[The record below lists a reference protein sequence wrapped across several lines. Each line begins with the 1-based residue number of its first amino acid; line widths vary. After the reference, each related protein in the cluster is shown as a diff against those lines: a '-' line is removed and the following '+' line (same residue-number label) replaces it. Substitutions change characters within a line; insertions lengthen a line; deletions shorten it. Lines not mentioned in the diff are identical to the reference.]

1 MYVAL
6 TGTPGTGKTSASKIL
21 AKRGHSTITVE
32 ELASRYGAIESVGLE
47 KEVDTE
53 KLLAAVS
60 EPAGT
65 VIVVG
70 HLAHYVPN
78 TLCIILRCHPETIRK
93 RLSSRN
99 YAKEKVM
106 ENMEAEAI
114 DIILTEALEAW
125 QNVFEV
131 DTTGLS
137 PESVADAIE
146 RIMNGDAVEYSPG
159 KIDWSG
165 AVMDWY

>member
-1 MYVAL
+1 MYIAL
-6 TGTPGTGKTSASKIL
+6 TGTPGTGKTCAAKIL
-21 AKRGHSTITVE
+21 AKRGHSIITVE
-32 ELASRYGAIESVGLE
+32 ELAAQHGAIESVGGE

-60 EPAGT
+60 EPAEP

-99 YAKEKVM
+99 YPKEKVM

-114 DIILTEALEAW
+114 DLILAEALEAW
-125 QNVFEV
+125 ENVFEV
-131 DTTGLS
+131 DTTVLS
-137 PESVADAIE
+137 PENVADAIE
-146 RIMNGDAVEYSPG
+146 RIMNGDTVEYSPG